1 MQSIKYTQYFKY
13 DHEGAFRLIAKTCSE
28 FQDIA
33 GTGMSVWLNLG
44 FHSFPLTVPMAYE
57 CNWKKL
63 FYVQSELFTLI
74 QCMFI

>member
-33 GTGMSVWLNLG
+33 GTGMSV
-44 FHSFPLTVPMAYE
+44 
-57 CNWKKL
+57 
-63 FYVQSELFTLI
+63 
-74 QCMFI
+74 